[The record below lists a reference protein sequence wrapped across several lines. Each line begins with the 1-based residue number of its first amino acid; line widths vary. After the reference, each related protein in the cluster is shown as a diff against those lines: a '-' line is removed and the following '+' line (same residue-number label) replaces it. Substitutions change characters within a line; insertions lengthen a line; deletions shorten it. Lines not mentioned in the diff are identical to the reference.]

1 VTGEPREQREQHD
14 PAAPAAPQD
23 KAEPTIEV
31 AFDAARGRY
40 EITVDGTLAGFAST
54 TLVDGV
60 HVFDHTVVDPAFQG
74 RGLAGIL
81 VDRAIGDVVGRGGRF
96 TATCSYVVRWLER
109 HHQYDT
115 ALVPGT

>member
-1 VTGEPREQREQHD
+1 MTGEQREPREQHD
-14 PAAPAAPQD
+14 PGGPTDPQGE
-23 KAEPTIEV
+23 AEPTIGV
-31 AFDAARGRY
+31 AFDATRGRY
-40 EITVDGTLAGFAST
+40 EITVDGMLAGFAST

>member
-1 VTGEPREQREQHD
+1 MTGEPRD
-14 PAAPAAPQD
+14 PSAPDAPDAPADGA
-23 KAEPTIEV
+23 APTIEV
-31 AFDAARGRY
+31 VFDAARGRY
-40 EITVDGTLAGFAST
+40 EITVDGTVAGFASY
-54 TLVDGV
+54 TLLDGV

-81 VDRAIGDVVGRGGRF
+81 VDHAIGDVVVRGGRF

-115 ALVPGT
+115 ALVAGT